1 MQTVRFVIITGLSG
15 AGKTVALRSLEDMG
29 FFCIDN
35 LPPTLMPRFAG
46 LLTQPGNFVD
56 RVALV
61 IDIRGRAFFDAAL
74 ESIDY
79 LEQAY
84 PEVTILFLQASDDVL
99 IDRFKETRR
108 RHPLAG
114 EGNMPDVIAQERS
127 LLEPLQR
134 KAQHVIDTSELSP
147 AGLRQRLYK
156 SFGDTQHTSP
166 LLVSVVSFGFKN
178 GAPRAA
184 DLVFDVRFL
193 SNPHYEDTLRPLT
206 GLDHRV
212 VDYVLA
218 DPATGEFF
226 SRLEDFLGFL
236 LPHYEKEGKTQLVVA
251 VGCTGGRH
259 RSVVIARRLGES
271 LRNEDY
277 RVVVEHR
284 DIDVN

>member
-15 AGKTVALRSLEDMG
+15 AGKTVALRSLEDMD

-56 RVALV
+56 KVALV
-61 IDIRGRAFFDAAL
+61 IDIRGGAFFDAAL

-84 PEVTILFLQASDDVL
+84 RDVTVLFLQASEDVL

-114 EGNMPDVIAQERS
+114 EGNMLEVISQERS
-127 LLEPLQR
+127 LLEPLRQR
-134 KAQHVIDTSELSP
+134 AQHVIDTSELDP
-147 AGLRQRLYK
+147 AGLRGRLFQL
-156 SFGDTQHTSP
+156 FGDTRHSSP
-166 LLVSVVSFGFKN
+166 LLISVVSFGFKN

-193 SNPHYEDTLRPLT
+193 SNPHYVDTLRPLT

-212 VDYVLA
+212 ADYVWG
-218 DPATGEFF
+218 DPVTREFF
-226 SRLEDFLGFL
+226 SRFEKFVGFL
-236 LPHYEKEGKTQLVVA
+236 LPHYEREGKTQLVLA

-259 RSVVIARRLGES
+259 RSVIIARRLGES
-271 LRNEDY
+271 LRDDDY

-284 DIDVN
+284 DIDSE